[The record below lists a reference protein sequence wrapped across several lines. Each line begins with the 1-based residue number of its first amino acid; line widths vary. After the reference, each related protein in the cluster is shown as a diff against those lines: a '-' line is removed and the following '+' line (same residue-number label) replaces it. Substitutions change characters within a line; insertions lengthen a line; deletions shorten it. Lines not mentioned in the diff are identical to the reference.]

1 MRMLRQACKEDGLLG
16 QSILKSTDIRGMNN
30 QSFDSKRIAEGYKER
45 PFLHK
50 QVIEQFLKDS
60 LEQQYQN
67 GLDVGCGAGLS
78 AKALKMICR
87 NVTGTDI
94 SPEMI
99 AVAQEICGEEGYT
112 FFPCKAEEVPHPD
125 VPYDIVTAA
134 GVVQWVDR
142 DAFLRNLHRIMCP
155 DGEVLIYDFCI
166 SDRMA
171 GCEAYTAWWHEQYLK
186 EFPKPYRN
194 EQVWTQADV
203 EPAGFRMVKQIPLEL
218 SYEFDLDAFV
228 KFMMIQSNVNVRI
241 EGNERSADQVRR
253 WFYET
258 LADIFASGKQ
268 TVFFTGYS
276 WHLRRD

>member
-1 MRMLRQACKEDGLLG
+1 MAWMW
-16 QSILKSTDIRGMNN
+16 
-30 QSFDSKRIAEGYKER
+30 
-45 PFLHK
+45 
-50 QVIEQFLKDS
+50 
-60 LEQQYQN
+60 
-67 GLDVGCGAGLS
+67 
-78 AKALKMICR
+78 
-87 NVTGTDI
+87 
-94 SPEMI
+94 
-99 AVAQEICGEEGYT
+99 AVEQEICGEEGYT
-112 FFPCKAEEVPHPD
+112 FFPCKAEEVSHPA

-155 DGEVLIYDFCI
+155 DGEVLIYDFCN

-218 SYEFDLDAFV
+218 SYELDLDAFV

-241 EGNERSADQVRR
+241 ESNERSADQVRQ

-258 LADIFASGKQ
+258 LADIFASGKK
-268 TVFFTGYS
+268 TVLFTGYS
-276 WHLRRD
+276 WYLRRD

>member
-30 QSFDSKRIAEGYKER
+30 QSFDSTRIAEGYKER

-50 QVIEQFLKDS
+50 QVIEQFRKDS
-60 LEQQYQN
+60 LERGYQN

-78 AKALKMICR
+78 AKALKMICS

-112 FFPCKAEEVPHPD
+112 FFPCKAEEVPHPA

-228 KFMMIQSNVNVRI
+228 KFMMIQSNVNVKI
-241 EGNERSADQVRR
+241 ESNERSADQVRL
-253 WFYET
+253 WFCKT
-258 LADIFASGKQ
+258 LANIFASGKQ
-268 TVFFTGYS
+268 TAVFTGYS
-276 WHLRRD
+276 WYLRRD

>member
-1 MRMLRQACKEDGLLG
+1 MD
-16 QSILKSTDIRGMNN
+16 N

-50 QVIEQFLKDS
+50 QVMEQFLKDS
-60 LEQQYQN
+60 SEQQYQN

-112 FFPCKAEEVPHPD
+112 FFPCKAEEVPHPA

-134 GVVQWVDR
+134 GVVQWVER
-142 DAFLRNLHRIMCP
+142 DAFLRNLHQIMCP
-155 DGEVLIYDFCI
+155 GGEVLIYDFCI

-194 EQVWTQADV
+194 EEVWTQADV

-218 SYEFDLDAFV
+218 SYEFDPDAFV
-228 KFMMIQSNVNVRI
+228 KFMMIQSNVNVKI
-241 EGNERSADQVRR
+241 ESNERSTDQVRQ

-268 TVFFTGYS
+268 TAVFTGYS
-276 WHLRRD
+276 WYLRRD

>member
-16 QSILKSTDIRGMNN
+16 QSILKSTDLRGMNN

-99 AVAQEICGEEGYT
+99 AVAQEIC
-112 FFPCKAEEVPHPD
+112 
-125 VPYDIVTAA
+125 
-134 GVVQWVDR
+134 
-142 DAFLRNLHRIMCP
+142 
-155 DGEVLIYDFCI
+155 
-166 SDRMA
+166 
-171 GCEAYTAWWHEQYLK
+171 
-186 EFPKPYRN
+186 
-194 EQVWTQADV
+194 
-203 EPAGFRMVKQIPLEL
+203 
-218 SYEFDLDAFV
+218 
-228 KFMMIQSNVNVRI
+228 
-241 EGNERSADQVRR
+241 
-253 WFYET
+253 
-258 LADIFASGKQ
+258 
-268 TVFFTGYS
+268 
-276 WHLRRD
+276 

>member
-112 FFPCKAEEVPHPD
+112 FFPCKAEEVPHPA

-228 KFMMIQSNVNVRI
+228 KFMMIQSNVNVKI
-241 EGNERSADQVRR
+241 ESNERSTDQVRQ

-268 TVFFTGYS
+268 TAIFTGYS
-276 WHLRRD
+276 WYLQNC

>member
-1 MRMLRQACKEDGLLG
+1 MAWMW
-16 QSILKSTDIRGMNN
+16 
-30 QSFDSKRIAEGYKER
+30 
-45 PFLHK
+45 
-50 QVIEQFLKDS
+50 
-60 LEQQYQN
+60 
-67 GLDVGCGAGLS
+67 
-78 AKALKMICR
+78 
-87 NVTGTDI
+87 
-94 SPEMI
+94 
-99 AVAQEICGEEGYT
+99 AVEQEICGEEGYT
-112 FFPCKAEEVPHPD
+112 FFPCKAEEVPHPA

-228 KFMMIQSNVNVRI
+228 KFMMIQSNVNVKI

-258 LADIFASGKQ
+258 LADIFASGKK
-268 TVFFTGYS
+268 TVLFTGYS

>member
-50 QVIEQFLKDS
+50 QVIEQFRKDS
-60 LEQQYQN
+60 SEQEYQN

-99 AVAQEICGEEGYT
+99 AVAQEICGDEGYT
-112 FFPCKAEEVPHPD
+112 FFPCKAEEVPHPA

-134 GVVQWVDR
+134 GVVQWVER
-142 DAFLRNLHRIMCP
+142 DTFLQNLHRIMCP

-166 SDRMA
+166 SDRMV
-171 GCEAYTAWWHEQYLK
+171 GCVAYTVWWHEQYLK

-194 EQVWTQADV
+194 EEVWTQADV

-228 KFMMIQSNVNVRI
+228 KFMMIQSNVNVKI
-241 EGNERSADQVRR
+241 ESNERSTDQVRR

-268 TVFFTGYS
+268 TAIFTGYS
-276 WHLRRD
+276 WYLRRD

>member
-112 FFPCKAEEVPHPD
+112 FFPCKAEEVPHPA

-268 TVFFTGYS
+268 TVLFTGYS
-276 WHLRRD
+276 WYLRRD

>member
-60 LEQQYQN
+60 SEQQYQN

-112 FFPCKAEEVPHPD
+112 FFPCKAEEVPHPA

-134 GVVQWVDR
+134 GVVQWVER

-171 GCEAYTAWWHEQYLK
+171 GCEAYTAWWYEQYLK

-203 EPAGFRMVKQIPLEL
+203 EPEGFRMVK
-218 SYEFDLDAFV
+218 
-228 KFMMIQSNVNVRI
+228 
-241 EGNERSADQVRR
+241 
-253 WFYET
+253 
-258 LADIFASGKQ
+258 
-268 TVFFTGYS
+268 
-276 WHLRRD
+276 

>member
-1 MRMLRQACKEDGLLG
+1 MLRQACKEDGLLG

-112 FFPCKAEEVPHPD
+112 FFPCKAEEVPHPA

-228 KFMMIQSNVNVRI
+228 KFMMIQSNVNVKI

-253 WFYET
+253 WICKT

-268 TVFFTGYS
+268 TAVFTGYS